1 MKRERTHDDNRAP
14 ADKTASRNFGRETEA
29 PTDGVKSSGKK
40 PPSTTRKRPTATS
53 LATYGDL
60 LRAAYGPVRRR
71 WKPTSREMGVIQAN
85 PGPSSAE
92 HRRLLDFSESD
103 VTLKKTRELM
113 LFGMKRLDGTNPKR
127 PIRGF
132 VRDVLHRHPAYQS
145 KSLQH
150 ALAHPDIDLKQST
163 VHVLDGETRR
173 WHERSGLPKR
183 QVDSCL
189 MNVLHCLLLWRSE
202 SQSASS
208 SLQETLDYL
217 REEIWTSFTRRRTSE
232 SEQFRALI
240 GDRDPR
246 ATSIACARLT
256 TQTMKLER
264 QLEAVRADAKRLQGS
279 LDEVTDRWRES
290 REELKNTT
298 ARNADVERSFL
309 AARNDHA
316 DEKAHMRD
324 DFEKMR
330 SSVAHRIKAELS
342 LLTDGLHA
350 LRRNPPK
357 LSVMDDHA
365 ERAIDGL
372 TRELERLREP
382 TAKP

>member
-1 MKRERTHDDNRAP
+1 M
-14 ADKTASRNFGRETEA
+14 S
-29 PTDGVKSSGKK
+29 
-40 PPSTTRKRPTATS
+40 
-53 LATYGDL
+53 
-60 LRAAYGPVRRR
+60 
-71 WKPTSREMGVIQAN
+71 VIQAG
-85 PGPSSAE
+85 PGPASAE
-92 HRRLLDFSESD
+92 HRRLLDFAESD

-132 VRDVLHRHPAYQS
+132 VRDVLHRHPAYLS
-145 KSLQH
+145 RSLQY

-163 VHVLDGETRR
+163 VHVLAGETRR
-173 WHERSGLPKR
+173 WHERSGFPRR
-183 QVDSCL
+183 QADSCL
-189 MNVLHCLLLWRSE
+189 MNALHCLLLWRSE

-217 REEIWTSFTRRRTSE
+217 REEIWTSFTNRRTSE
-232 SEQFRALI
+232 SERFRTLI

-246 ATSIACARLT
+246 ATSIACAVLT
-256 TQTMKLER
+256 TQIVKLET
-264 QLEAVRADAKRLQGS
+264 QLEAVRADAKRLQAS

-290 REELKNTT
+290 QDELRDAT
-298 ARNADVERSFL
+298 ARNANLERTFL

-342 LLTDGLHA
+342 LLADGLHA

-372 TRELERLREP
+372 TRELERLRKLTP
-382 TAKP
+382 TF